1 MWVSTRDNFVFFS
14 WFFLQFVKTLIKC
27 SVSGIKLGKLW
38 AENIESVK
46 NLKRTANIKY
56 MEPIKF
62 VGKNHLWIL
71 FAAST
76 KKFVIRI
83 QITKRPKKKKTQTKM
98 VYVKFAGKLKQTLW
112 WQAAEGQ
119 KQIANDETLPIINA
133 ILCYPIWRRFL
144 PFFSSAI
151 KFSLFSFLGAE
162 KFLTPP
168 PSKGWSRSRETEN
181 KLG

>member
-1 MWVSTRDNFVFFS
+1 MNTVCSKHKKICNTDSDN
-14 WFFLQFVKTLIKC
+14 QK
-27 SVSGIKLGKLW
+27 
-38 AENIESVK
+38 A
-46 NLKRTANIKY
+46 
-56 MEPIKF
+56 
-62 VGKNHLWIL
+62 
-71 FAAST
+71 
-76 KKFVIRI
+76 
-83 QITKRPKKKKTQTKM
+83 KKKKTQTKM

-168 PSKGWSRSRETEN
+168 PQQGVEQIERDRE
-181 KLG
+181 